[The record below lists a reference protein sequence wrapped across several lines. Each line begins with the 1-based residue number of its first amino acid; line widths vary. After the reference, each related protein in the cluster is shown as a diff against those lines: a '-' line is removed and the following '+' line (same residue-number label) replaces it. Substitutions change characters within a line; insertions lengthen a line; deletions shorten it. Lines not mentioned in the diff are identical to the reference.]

1 MSSVLIAYNNDC
13 NTELHHFFESC
24 SDEAK
29 QACLDNKITF
39 ESVCPPN
46 LNADKVCGKMESNS
60 LCVIVSHG
68 INGEIINENNE
79 EVISIHTTNYNFAN
93 KGLYA
98 LACYS
103 GLDLKDELI
112 RIGIKFF
119 VGYSDSWMIGTDEEL
134 FLKCALQG
142 LKDFL
147 SGKSK
152 KDAKE
157 CMISTYKNT
166 IT

>member
-68 INGEIINENNE
+68 IMVRLSTKITKKSSLSIQQTIILP
-79 EVISIHTTNYNFAN
+79 T
-93 KGLYA
+93 
-98 LACYS
+98 
-103 GLDLKDELI
+103 
-112 RIGIKFF
+112 
-119 VGYSDSWMIGTDEEL
+119 
-134 FLKCALQG
+134 
-142 LKDFL
+142 KDFTL
-147 SGKSK
+147 
-152 KDAKE
+152 
-157 CMISTYKNT
+157 
-166 IT
+166 

>member
-93 KGLYA
+93 KGLY
-98 LACYS
+98 
-103 GLDLKDELI
+103 
-112 RIGIKFF
+112 F
-119 VGYSDSWMIGTDEEL
+119 L
-134 FLKCALQG
+134 F
-142 LKDFL
+142 
-147 SGKSK
+147 SS
-152 KDAKE
+152 AK
-157 CMISTYKNT
+157 
-166 IT
+166 